1 MSTKSAGVWSLREV
15 LAQVGLCEGT
25 LGAAV
30 RDLADWRIVE
40 FIPSSTF
47 YQHHQHLPHL
57 LCTARPAKP
66 EEVDSYLHRMQERGW
81 DASNTVAKLLRNN
94 ARFSLEVRDVSR
106 VEGLLSDAAMIGA
119 LMWTTDP
126 QTHLWWPVEVLDPFN
141 MPAGRVVEKE
151 REGGDGDTG
160 A

>member
-1 MSTKSAGVWSLREV
+1 MAWRSEIWLAGRLQGRYH
-15 LAQVGLCEGT
+15 QILC
-25 LGAAV
+25 
-30 RDLADWRIVE
+30 
-40 FIPSSTF
+40 
-47 YQHHQHLPHL
+47 QHHHHFTTLLPA
-57 LCTARPAKP
+57 TARPAKP

-141 MPAGRVVEKE
+141 MPAGRV
-151 REGGDGDTG
+151 
-160 A
+160 

>member
-1 MSTKSAGVWSLREV
+1 MRACLPWRSEIWLTGRLQGRYH
-15 LAQVGLCEGT
+15 QILC
-25 LGAAV
+25 
-30 RDLADWRIVE
+30 
-40 FIPSSTF
+40 
-47 YQHHQHLPHL
+47 QHHHHFTTLLPA
-57 LCTARPAKP
+57 TARPAKP

-141 MPAGRVVEKE
+141 MPAGR
-151 REGGDGDTG
+151 D
-160 A
+160 